1 MRLLQLIA
9 PFGVSAVF
17 FGALVVIGGWVFGP
31 ELVPPFG
38 AIAATLWDIV
48 RSGEVFRELGLT
60 VFRAL
65 CGVLLANLGGVALG
79 VAAGFVPGAL
89 RAVSPLVAALQSC
102 PPVVWISLVLVWAG
116 TGSPVPVVTVFAA
129 AFPFIFSATAQGV
142 MALDARV
149 FAMSSLYDVP
159 RLRVMR
165 NFVLP
170 GIFPYW
176 LGSFS
181 SVLMSGWKAAA
192 VAEFLGSPDGIGAK
206 IYWSYHK
213 LDMEALYAW
222 ALTLI
227 VLGVVLECALIIP
240 LRRKASG
247 MFRYGGG
254 DA

>member
-1 MRLLQLIA
+1 MRCLRAIV
-9 PFGVSAVF
+9 PFAVSALLFAGFIAV
-17 FGALVVIGGWVFGP
+17 AGWLFGP
-31 ELVPPFG
+31 ELAPPPG
-38 AIAATLWDIV
+38 AVASALWEIV
-48 RSGEVFRELGLT
+48 RSGEVFRELGIT

-65 CGVLLANLGGVALG
+65 CGILLANLAGAALG
-79 VAAGFVPGAL
+79 LAAGFAPGAL
-89 RAVSPLVAALQSC
+89 RVVSPLVAALQAC

-116 TGSPVPVVTVFAA
+116 TGSPAPVATVFAA

-149 FAMSSLYDVP
+149 FTMSSLYDVP
-159 RLRVMR
+159 WTRVMHR
-165 NFVLP
+165 YVLP

-181 SVLMSGWKAAA
+181 AVLTSGWKAAA

-206 IYWSYHK
+206 IYWSYHT
-213 LDMEALYAW
+213 LEMEALYAW

-227 VLGVVLECALIIP
+227 VLGVALECGLIIP
-240 LRRKASG
+240 LRRRAAG
-247 MFRYGGG
+247 MLRHGSG